1 MNSAS
6 DREADIRARIQQHWE
21 ASERGDVDTEHAIY
35 AADAI
40 LDLAEE
46 HGRLHPDDRERWD
59 AWAAGVAAVIRDR
72 PERGP
77 LEDFQVRLSEAASR
91 RPERA

>member
-21 ASERGDVDTEHAIY
+21 ASERGDVELEHAIY

-40 LDLAEE
+40 L
-46 HGRLHPDDRERWD
+46 
-59 AWAAGVAAVIRDR
+59 
-72 PERGP
+72 
-77 LEDFQVRLSEAASR
+77 
-91 RPERA
+91 